1 MVFLRSFVLSG
12 RRKIL
17 NKKRGSGIKKEFC
30 FVFNLE
36 EIELGLFVKI
46 KI

>member
-1 MVFLRSFVLSG
+1 MVLSRSFALSG

-36 EIELGLFVKI
+36 EIELGLFAKI
-46 KI
+46 KT